1 MEKEHHLS
9 LKIPACD
16 HPRSLCTQQLVY
28 GMEGFCFQKPLING
42 NELEDQLE
50 LVTAKKMGASHFPET
65 RDICFSASGSH
76 HTPQTCL
83 SNLRTGGRLQG
94 LRNAK
99 GSEYL

>member
-16 HPRSLCTQQLVY
+16 HPRSLCTQELVY

-50 LVTAKKMGASHFPET
+50 LVTAKKWVPPTSLKQETFASQHQVAT
-65 RDICFSASGSH
+65 RPPKLA
-76 HTPQTCL
+76 
-83 SNLRTGGRLQG
+83 
-94 LRNAK
+94 
-99 GSEYL
+99 